1 MKAARLHEK
10 SDRLAIEDVPDPVL
24 RPGSVVVRV
33 ESVFVPPFIAELIR
47 DPSGFGAPLPPFTPG
62 MDAIGIVEEV
72 APEASGVEPGDRVYC
87 DSFYESP
94 SPSAEEDFSFI
105 GCYGMGQAA
114 ASLLKRWPDGAFAE
128 KIVLPEE
135 CVTSLPRPDLASPA
149 ILCRLGWFGTA
160 YGALLKAGFRSGQ
173 SLAINGATGMVGA
186 GAVLLG
192 LAMGA
197 CRIVAIGRSQPVLK
211 ALGGI
216 DDRIVTNTEPI
227 EEKVDIVLDA
237 ISGTDSV
244 PIERAARMLK
254 RRGTAV
260 IVGEVSEPL
269 HLSLGWLVLNDI
281 TIRGSLWFH
290 RSAIRELLAMI
301 DSGALNLSPIK
312 AHSFPLSEIETAI
325 KATPELSHGFEHVAL
340 TCS

>member
-1 MKAARLHEK
+1 MKAARLREK
-10 SDRLAIEDVPDPVL
+10 SDRLAIEDVPDPLL

-47 DPSGFGAPLPPFTPG
+47 DSSGFDTPPRPFTPG
-62 MDAIGIVEEV
+62 MDAIGVVEEV
-72 APEASGVEPGDRVYC
+72 APEVSGVKPGDRVYC

-94 SPSAEEDFSFI
+94 NPSAEEDFCFI
-105 GCYGMGQAA
+105 GCFGMGQAA

-128 KIVLPEE
+128 KFVLPEE
-135 CVTSLPRPDLASPA
+135 CVTPLPRPDLASPA
-149 ILCRLGWFGTA
+149 ILCRLGWLGTA

-197 CRIVAIGRSQPVLK
+197 CRIVAIGRSQAVLK

-216 DDRIVTNTEPI
+216 DARIVTNTEPI
-227 EEKVDIVLDA
+227 EENVDIVLDV

-244 PIERAARMLK
+244 PIEKAARMLK

-269 HLSLGWLVLNDI
+269 HLSLGWLVLNDM

-301 DSGALNLSPIK
+301 DSGVLNLSPIK
-312 AHSFPLSEIETAI
+312 AHSFPLSEIEAAI
-325 KATPELSHGFEHVAL
+325 KATPELSHGFDHVAL